1 MHSELTDIST
11 RTPPA
16 TGDWQAPV
24 AGSGITAAVS
34 VPGSKSLTNRYL
46 VLAAIAQSGS
56 DLKGWLRSRDT
67 LLMIDALRRL
77 GAVIDEDGDVLHI
90 EPIDLSAARDEPVR
104 DELTEAADA
113 PEASEP
119 AEAADPITIDC
130 GLAGTVMRFIPPV
143 AALTGREV
151 VLDGDE
157 QARVRPMSVTVES
170 LTRLGAAI
178 TSADGQLPLRLHAS
192 SQLRGG
198 HLEID
203 ASASSQFVSG
213 LLLAAP
219 VMPLGLELANTGTAV
234 PSRTHVDMTIEVLQD
249 AGVDITEPE
258 PERWIVE
265 PGPPRGLDVQV
276 EPDLSNAAAFAAA
289 ALATGGSVTI
299 ADWPVHTTQAGDG
312 FRDIAAAFGAD
323 VSLDRTGLH
332 ISGPQRLSA
341 VDLDLSAVGELT
353 PVVAALAALA
363 DGTSQLRGIGH
374 LRGHETDRLTAL
386 NRELTAVGADV
397 VEHPD
402 ALTITGTTELRPALW
417 HTYHDH
423 RMVMAG
429 AILALRDE
437 GLTIENAGTVAKTLP
452 DFTQLWEDM
461 IASGT

>member
-1 MHSELTDIST
+1 MTDIPT
-11 RTPPA
+11 HTAPA

-24 AGSGITAAVS
+24 AGSGITASVS

-46 VLAAIAQSGS
+46 VLAALAQSGS

-67 LLMIDALRRL
+67 LLMIEALRAL

-90 EPIDLSAARDEPVR
+90 EPIDF
-104 DELTEAADA
+104 ADA
-113 PEASEP
+113 PLLG
-119 AEAADPITIDC
+119 AEAAEPITIDC

-157 QARVRPMSVTVES
+157 QARVRPMSVTVDS
-170 LTRLGAAI
+170 LTRLGASI
-178 TSADGQLPLRLHAS
+178 TSADGLLPLTLHPSA
-192 SQLRGG
+192 QLRGG

-219 VMPLGLELANTGTAV
+219 VMPLGLELINTGTAV
-234 PSRTHVDMTIEVLQD
+234 PSRTHVDMTLEVLRD
-249 AGVDITEPE
+249 AGVDISEPE

-265 PGPPRGLDVQV
+265 PGPPRGLDVHV
-276 EPDLSNAAAFAAA
+276 EPDLSNASAFAAA
-289 ALATGGSVTI
+289 ALATAGTI
-299 ADWPVHTTQAGDG
+299 TVADWPAHTTQAGDG
-312 FRDIAAAFGAD
+312 FRDIAEAFGGEA
-323 VSLDRTGLH
+323 VLDREGLH
-332 ISGPQRLSA
+332 VTGPHTLGA

-363 DGTSQLRGIGH
+363 EGTSRLSGIGH
-374 LRGHETDRLTAL
+374 LRGHETDRLAAL
-386 NRELTAVGADV
+386 TRELTAVGVDV

-402 ALTITGTTELRPALW
+402 ALTITGGSRLRPTLW

-429 AILALRDE
+429 AILALRTE

-452 DFTQLWEDM
+452 EFPRLWEAM
-461 IASGT
+461 FSPGA

>member
-1 MHSELTDIST
+1 MLSELTDIPT
-11 RTPPA
+11 QTPPV

-24 AGSGITAAVS
+24 AGSSITATVT

-46 VLAAIAQSGS
+46 VLAALAQSES

-67 LLMIDALRRL
+67 LLMVEALRAL
-77 GAVIDEDGDVLHI
+77 GAAIDDDGDVLHI
-90 EPIDLSAARDEPVR
+90 EPIDFAA
-104 DELTEAADA
+104 AAD
-113 PEASEP
+113 SP
-119 AEAADPITIDC
+119 AEAAGPITIDC
-130 GLAGTVMRFIPPV
+130 GLAGTVMRFVPPL

-170 LTRLGAAI
+170 LSRLGASIA
-178 TSADGQLPLRLHAS
+178 SADGRLPLSIHPSAA
-192 SQLRGG
+192 LRGG

-219 VMPLGLELANTGTAV
+219 VMPLGLELVNTGGAV
-234 PSRTHVDMTIEVLQD
+234 PSRTHVDMTIEVLRD
-249 AGVDITEPE
+249 AGVDISEPE

-265 PGPPRGLDVQV
+265 PGLPRGLDVLV

-289 ALATGGSVTI
+289 AVATAGTVTI

-312 FRDIAAAFGAD
+312 FRGIAEAFGAQ
-323 VSLDRTGLH
+323 VHLDREGLH
-332 ISGPQRLSA
+332 VTGSSTLRA

-353 PVVAALAALA
+353 PVVAALAGLA
-363 DGTSQLRGIGH
+363 EGTSQLRGIGH
-374 LRGHETDRLTAL
+374 LRGHETDRLAAL
-386 NRELTAVGADV
+386 TRELTAVGVDV

-402 ALTITGTTELRPALW
+402 ALTITGASKLRPALW

-429 AILALRDE
+429 AILGLRIE

-452 DFTQLWEDM
+452 DFTQLWEAM
-461 IASGT
+461 ITPGA

>member
-1 MHSELTDIST
+1 MRSELTDIPT
-11 RTPPA
+11 ETLPA
-16 TGDWQAPV
+16 AGDWQAP
-24 AGSGITAAVS
+24 AAASGITATVS

-46 VLAAIAQSGS
+46 ILAALAQSDS

-67 LLMIDALRRL
+67 LLMIEALRGL
-77 GAVIDEDGDVLHI
+77 GAVIEEDDDVLRI
-90 EPIDLSAARDEPVR
+90 EPIDL
-104 DELTEAADA
+104 TEAATSA
-113 PEASEP
+113 HRANSTEP
-119 AEAADPITIDC
+119 ISIDC
-130 GLAGTVMRFIPPV
+130 GLAGTVMRFVPAV

-157 QARVRPMSVTVES
+157 QARVRPMTVTVDS
-170 LTRLGAAI
+170 LSSLGAEI
-178 TSADGQLPLRLHAS
+178 TSSDGLLPLTIHAS

-213 LLLAAP
+213 LLLTAP
-219 VMPLGLELANTGTAV
+219 VMPLGLELVNTGGPV

-249 AGVDITEPE
+249 AGVDISEPE

-265 PGPPRGLDVQV
+265 PGLPRGLDVTV

-289 ALATGGSVTI
+289 ALASSGSVTI

-312 FRDIAAAFGAD
+312 FRDIAEAFGAETA
-323 VSLDRTGLH
+323 LDRKGLH
-332 ISGPQRLSA
+332 VRGPSTLDA

-353 PVVAALAALA
+353 PVVSALAALA
-363 DGTSQLRGIGH
+363 EGTSHLRGIGH
-374 LRGHETDRLTAL
+374 LRGHETDRLAAL
-386 NRELTAVGADV
+386 TKELGDIGVDV

-402 ALTITGTTELRPALW
+402 ALTITGTADLRPALW

-429 AILALRDE
+429 AILALRNR
-437 GLTIENAGTVAKTLP
+437 GLIIENAGTVAKTLP
-452 DFTQLWEDM
+452 EFTRLWEAMLSAGD
-461 IASGT
+461 